1 MLTSKNK
8 DDMAA
13 QLAEL
18 AMKYETA
25 KQEKKITML
34 QKDQEMVEVK
44 IYPYTIYSLMIDIG
58 GMFNSL
64 FFIGLILIY
73 HF

>member
-1 MLTSKNK
+1 MQSI
-8 DDMAA
+8 
-13 QLAEL
+13 EL
-18 AMKYETA
+18 DE
-25 KQEKKITML
+25 
-34 QKDQEMVEVK
+34 EMVEVK

>member
-1 MLTSKNK
+1 MQSSKGIHF
-8 DDMAA
+8 M
-13 QLAEL
+13 QSIEL
-18 AMKYETA
+18 DE
-25 KQEKKITML
+25 
-34 QKDQEMVEVK
+34 EMVEVK